1 MLYIIV
7 FLLLSALI
15 LVYFKIADK
24 YNIVDK
30 PNERSSHTEI
40 TLRGGGIIIW
50 FAALIYFLLHIKTN
64 YLFFTGITLISF
76 ISFYDDIKSLP
87 SRVRALVQLI
97 SVAIIFFDLALY
109 SVFPWWGI
117 VLAFI
122 ISVGIINAYNFMDGI
137 NGITGLYS
145 IIVFGSF
152 LYVNNYIIAFTD
164 SNFLVFP
171 IIACAIFLFFN
182 YRKKAKCFAGDIGSI
197 SIAFWII
204 YLLVKLVIVT
214 DNITW
219 LLFLA
224 VYGVDSICTIL
235 HRLYLKQNIFKP
247 HRLHFY
253 QILSNECKI
262 DHRIVSL
269 LYAIIQGV
277 VSFVIIMLYSRDY
290 SVNIVVALII
300 LLPLLLIYAA
310 KFILIKNGS
319 VYNKR

>member
-1 MLYIIV
+1 M
-7 FLLLSALI
+7 
-15 LVYFKIADK
+15 
-24 YNIVDK
+24 
-30 PNERSSHTEI
+30 
-40 TLRGGGIIIW
+40 
-50 FAALIYFLLHIKTN
+50 
-64 YLFFTGITLISF
+64 FFTGITLISF

-87 SRVRALVQLI
+87 SRVRALVQLF
-97 SVAIIFFDLALY
+97 SVAIIFYDLAIY
-109 SVFPWWGI
+109 SIFPWWGV

-145 IIVFGSF
+145 IVVFGSF
-152 LYVNNYIIAFTD
+152 LYVNNNVVAFTD
-164 SNFLVFP
+164 SDFLIFP

-204 YLLVKLVIVT
+204 YILVKLVIT
-214 DNITW
+214 TNSIAW

-253 QILSNECKI
+253 QILSNEYKI
-262 DHRIVSL
+262 DHRIVAL
-269 LYAIIQGV
+269 LYAVVQGI
-277 VSFVIIMLYSRDY
+277 VSLVTIMLYSKDN

-300 LLPLLLIYAA
+300 LLPLLFIYTA
-310 KFILIKNGS
+310 KFILIRNGS